1 MLCLTDNK
9 DLKLTV
15 EEQCVRHVEN
25 SGKVELNEL
34 FNSQQLEI
42 NIQFLLAVLKHS
54 KKSQVMRIKKLSS
67 CIEYCPDIKSA
78 NIAEF
83 SSVSLVS
90 VSMDT
95 MCVSCCFQSS

>member
-9 DLKLTV
+9 GLKLTV

-34 FNSQQLEI
+34 FNSQELEI

-54 KKSQVMRIKKLSS
+54 QIVR
-67 CIEYCPDIKSA
+67 
-78 NIAEF
+78 
-83 SSVSLVS
+83 
-90 VSMDT
+90 
-95 MCVSCCFQSS
+95 